1 MYDKYSFA
9 LSPLKLS
16 PQKKKKNN
24 TTIESFLRIK
34 SFLLLAKIRVSLR
47 GGRKRNR
54 ELSWRGTVILIT
66 L

>member
-16 PQKKKKNN
+16 QKKKKNN

-54 ELSWRGTVILIT
+54 ELSWRATVILIT